1 MTDDRTQIV
10 SRSLTVEIGTEL
22 NQTYK
27 IDSLIG
33 VGGMGEVFKG
43 HNIQTGDPVAIK
55 VVLPEY
61 ARDEMIFELFRKE
74 ARVLNH
80 LSHDAIV
87 RYYVFSLDRDLG
99 RPYLAMEF
107 VDGPSLAVRAKSKP
121 LSNLDFFNLLRHLAD
136 GLHKAHEAGVIH
148 RDISPDNV
156 ILPGGLVENAKIIDF
171 GIARSATVGGGTLL
185 GGSFAGKYSYV
196 SPEQLGLYGG
206 EVTPKSDIY
215 SLGLTM
221 AAAVRGQAIDMS
233 GSQVEVIEKRRKVPD
248 LASFGIPQEVRT
260 ILASM
265 LQPDPANRP
274 ASMAEVRDWV
284 DKEQAKKSAKP
295 GNTKSA
301 NTGSKK
307 QVPDQTSASLAARN
321 VNAPK
326 NGAFGN
332 TALILGF
339 ASVVAVGVLGGW
351 IYVQN
356 QQPPTS
362 ELTQQAASASLPSD
376 TNQAAIAKS
385 GSITLDALPQPK
397 VESPPKLESTPS
409 TPQITLEQQQ
419 KVPLPPVIKV
429 PSADARTNANDVK
442 VASSNPVEQ
451 RSLTNPPQGTTLST
465 STDSTKREATTS
477 PSNQVVKEAPVP
489 AQPQTSPVT
498 KSAPKLDISAL
509 TSFVANY
516 GAKGCLKTEIISL
529 SETSAKL
536 SLTGTDASRND
547 FQRGFIIK
555 SGFSPDIN
563 FRPVTEEQCLI
574 FSTLSK
580 LPQNS
585 ANPIQVKLDRT
596 EIRGNQTGQSVAGDA
611 LNVTVTGIG
620 DRNVYLFV
628 VDVAGGI
635 LNVNR
640 SCPNCIKMKS
650 GNLLAS
656 LSLSP
661 PINADGT
668 TPTDLP
674 MFIFAIAATK
684 PLLALNDQDAFESDT
699 FVEPLL
705 QAAKS
710 SDGFAAQSAYLTLK
724 GN

>member
-10 SRSLTVEIGTEL
+10 SRSSMVEIGTEL
-22 NQTYK
+22 NQTYR

-87 RYYVFSLDRDLG
+87 RYYVFSLDHALG

-107 VDGPSLAVRAKSKP
+107 VDGPSLGARAKSKP
-121 LSNLDFFNLLRHLAD
+121 LSQPDFFNLLRHLAD

-221 AAAVRGQAIDMS
+221 AAGVRGQPINMS

-248 LASFGIPQEVRT
+248 LASFEIPQELRA
-260 ILASM
+260 ILTSM

-274 ASMAEVRDWV
+274 ANMAEVRDWV
-284 DKEQAKKSAKP
+284 DRELAKKAAKA

-301 NTGSKK
+301 NIGSKR
-307 QVPDQTSASLAARN
+307 QVPNQTPASLAAQ
-321 VNAPK
+321 NANGSK
-326 NGAFGN
+326 SGAFGK
-332 TALILGF
+332 TALTLGF
-339 ASVVAVGVLGGW
+339 VSVVAVGVLGGW

-356 QQPPTS
+356 QQRPTN
-362 ELTQQAASASLPSD
+362 ELTQQAASTSLPSD
-376 TNQAAIAKS
+376 SNQVAIVKPEIVAS
-385 GSITLDALPQPK
+385 NTQPQIS
-397 VESPPKLESTPS
+397 VESLPKLEPNPPA
-409 TPQITLEQQQ
+409 PQITSEQRP
-419 KVPLPPVIKV
+419 KVPLPTVV
-429 PSADARTNANDVK
+429 QAPSANATTSANDVE
-442 VASSNPVEQ
+442 VASSNPVE
-451 RSLTNPPQGTTLST
+451 RPSLKNPPQGTTLSI
-465 STDSTKREATTS
+465 STDSAKMEATTS
-477 PSNQVVKEAPVP
+477 PSNQLVKEAPIP
-489 AQPQTSPVT
+489 APPQPAPVT
-498 KSAPKLDISAL
+498 TSAPKLDIAAL
-509 TSFVANY
+509 TNYVSNY
-516 GAKGCLKTEIISL
+516 GANGCLKTEIISL

-536 SLTGTDASRND
+536 SLMGTDASRND

-555 SGFSPDIN
+555 SGFSPDIT

-580 LPQNS
+580 LPLNS

-596 EIRGNQTGQSVAGDA
+596 EIKGNQTGQSVAGDA

-661 PINADGT
+661 PANANGT

-674 MFIFAIAATK
+674 MFIFAIAASK
-684 PLLALNDQDAFESDT
+684 PLLALNDQDAFESDA

>member
-10 SRSLTVEIGTEL
+10 SRSSTVEIGTEL
-22 NQTYK
+22 NQTYR

-87 RYYVFSLDRDLG
+87 RYYVFSLDRALG

-107 VDGPSLAVRAKSKP
+107 VDGPSLAERAKSKP
-121 LSNLDFFNLLRHLAD
+121 LSQPDFFNLLRHLAD

-221 AAAVRGQAIDMS
+221 AAGVRGQPIDMS

-248 LASFGIPQEVRT
+248 LASFEIPQELRS
-260 ILASM
+260 ILTSM

-301 NTGSKK
+301 NTGSKR
-307 QVPDQTSASLAARN
+307 QVPNQTSASLAAQNAN
-321 VNAPK
+321 VSK
-326 NGAFGN
+326 SGAFGN

-339 ASVVAVGVLGGW
+339 VSIVAVGVLGGW

-356 QQPPTS
+356 QQQPTT
-362 ELTQQAASASLPSD
+362 ELTQQAANTSLPLD
-376 TNQAAIAKS
+376 AHQGAIAES
-385 GSITLDALPQPK
+385 ESVALNTQPQANALPVPTQETNPPTQQVTSEQQPK
-397 VESPPKLESTPS
+397 VPPSP
-409 TPQITLEQQQ
+409 
-419 KVPLPPVIKV
+419 VVKV
-429 PSADARTNANDVK
+429 PSADATPSSNDVK
-442 VASSNPVEQ
+442 VASSNPVQ
-451 RSLTNPPQGTTLST
+451 QPSPTNPPQGTTLST
-465 STDSTKREATTS
+465 LTDSAKRQPTIS
-477 PSNQVVKEAPVP
+477 PSNQVVKVAPIP
-489 AQPQTSPVT
+489 AQPQPAPVT
-498 KSAPKLDISAL
+498 TSAPKMDIAAL
-509 TSFVANY
+509 TTYVSNY
-516 GAKGCLKTEIISL
+516 GGNGCLKSEIISL
-529 SETSAKL
+529 SETSVKL

-547 FQRGFIIK
+547 FQRDFVIK
-555 SGFSPDIN
+555 SGFSPDIT
-563 FRPVTEEQCLI
+563 FHPVTEEQCLI

-585 ANPIQVKLDRT
+585 SNPIQVKLDRT
-596 EIRGNQTGQSVAGDA
+596 EIKGNQTGQSVAGDA
-611 LNVTVTGIG
+611 LNVTVTNIG

-628 VDVAGGI
+628 VDAAGGI

-661 PINADGT
+661 PVDVNGAA
-668 TPTDLP
+668 PTDLP
-674 MFIFAIAATK
+674 MFIFAIAASK
-684 PLLALNDQDAFESDT
+684 PLLALNDQDAFESDA

-705 QAAKS
+705 QAAKN
-710 SDGFAAQSAYLTLK
+710 SDGFAAQSAYVTLK

>member
-10 SRSLTVEIGTEL
+10 SRSSTVEIGTEL
-22 NQTYK
+22 NQTYR

-55 VVLPEY
+55 VVLPEF

-87 RYYVFSLDRDLG
+87 RYYVFSLDRTLG

-107 VDGPSLAVRAKSKP
+107 VDGPSLGERAISKP
-121 LSNLDFFNLLRHLAD
+121 LSQPDFFNLLRHLAD
-136 GLHKAHEAGVIH
+136 GLQKAHEAGVIH

-221 AAAVRGQAIDMS
+221 AAGVRGQPIDMS

-248 LASFGIPQEVRT
+248 LASFEIPQDLRV
-260 ILASM
+260 ILTFM

-284 DKEQAKKSAKP
+284 DKEQAKKSAKL

-301 NTGSKK
+301 NIESKR
-307 QVPDQTSASLAARN
+307 QLPNQTSAKLAAQ
-321 VNAPK
+321 NADVSK
-326 NGAFGN
+326 SGAFAN
-332 TALILGF
+332 TALILVF
-339 ASVVAVGVLGGW
+339 VSVVAVGILGGW

-356 QQPPTS
+356 QQPPTN
-362 ELTQQAASASLPSD
+362 ELTQQGASTSLPSD
-376 TNQAAIAKS
+376 ISQGASVKSETNALNTQPQANVESLPKLEPKPPNPPINSEQQPKVPPPPVVTVPFAEATRDTKDVEIAKS
-385 GSITLDALPQPK
+385 NPVQQPATTNTPQETTLPSLTNNTKTEPKITPSNNVTKEAPIPTQPK
-397 VESPPKLESTPS
+397 PTSVITSPPKL
-409 TPQITLEQQQ
+409 
-419 KVPLPPVIKV
+419 
-429 PSADARTNANDVK
+429 DV
-442 VASSNPVEQ
+442 AA
-451 RSLTNPPQGTTLST
+451 LTN
-465 STDSTKREATTS
+465 
-477 PSNQVVKEAPVP
+477 
-489 AQPQTSPVT
+489 
-498 KSAPKLDISAL
+498 
-509 TSFVANY
+509 FVSGY
-516 GAKGCLKTEIISL
+516 GANGCLKTEVISL

-536 SLTGTDASRND
+536 LMTGTDASRND
-547 FQRGFIIK
+547 FKRDFTIK
-555 SGFSPDIN
+555 SGFSPDID

-580 LPQNS
+580 LPQNLV
-585 ANPIQVKLDRT
+585 NPIQLKLDRS
-596 EIRGNQTGQSVAGDA
+596 EIKGNQTGQSVAGDA

-620 DRNVYLFV
+620 DRNIYLFV
-628 VDVAGGI
+628 VDIAGGI

-650 GNLLAS
+650 GNMFAS

-661 PINADGT
+661 PENADVT
-668 TPTDLP
+668 APTDLP
-674 MFIFAIAATK
+674 MFIFAIAAAK
-684 PLLALNDQDAFESDT
+684 PLLALNEQDAFESDA

-705 QAAKS
+705 QAATS
-710 SDGFAAQSAYLTLK
+710 SDGFASQLAYVMLK
-724 GN
+724 RN